1 MAVRTRQRS
10 NVMIVGPTP
19 VDALGPNDRRK
30 AFILSPV
37 AGGTGSAPVVAVA
50 FAPGSGTWVVP
61 AGVTQMLDAFAWG
74 SGGNAGAS
82 QVGTGGG
89 GGGAGG
95 FASAGPQ
102 TLTPGSVWTYTVDAA
117 GGGVGS
123 TLTNPAGTAVAN
135 AGSGTSGALGVGG
148 NGGSGTTGLVTAT
161 GGNGDTTVASNGSG
175 GGGAGGYGGDGGDGL
190 ATNGGAGGGA
200 TTYLTYGAGG
210 NGGAGSRAGV
220 AGLPGLFPGG
230 GGGGGGDGAGTP
242 GAGAAGLV
250 VIFYVPSPA
259 QQAISLSP
267 GASVV
272 VGEGA
277 LNYLPGQTFPTVID
291 DVQMGTI
298 IREPWSIVS
307 GVENVLVTIL
317 EILYECDQDDW
328 SN

>member
-10 NVMIVGPTP
+10 NVMIVGTTP

-37 AGGTGSAPVVAVA
+37 AGGTGSAPVIAVA

-102 TLTPGSVWTYTVDAA
+102 TLTPGSIWTYVCDAA
-117 GGGVGS
+117 NAGLAS
-123 TLTNPAGTAVAN
+123 TLTNPAGTVVAD
-135 AGSGTSGALGVGG
+135 ATSGQTGVLGVGG
-148 NGGSGTTGLVTAT
+148 NGGAGTTGLVTAT
-161 GGNGDTTVASNGSG
+161 GGNGGTSAAAKGYG
-175 GGGAGGYGGDGGDGL
+175 GGGAGGYGGDGGNGSNL
-190 ATNGGAGGGA
+190 SGGAGGGA
-200 TTYLTYGAGG
+200 VTYLTYGVGG
-210 NGGAGSRAGV
+210 NGGSAVAGGA
-220 AGLPGLFPGG
+220 AGLPGFAPGG

-242 GAGAAGLV
+242 GAGANGLV

-291 DVQMGTI
+291 DEQLGTI

-307 GVENVLVTIL
+307 GVPNVLVTIL

-328 SN
+328 SH